1 MVLLSDI
8 LEFPETGNPPREKCF
23 VIPRI
28 LLVKILFILYCQSLI
43 REVQSGEWCIK
54 KNSPYL
60 GARKYPYFLPVE
72 LSDIEPKEGVHRFS
86 KNLVTTQNSG
96 SQKGDMN

>member
-43 REVQSGEWCIK
+43 REVQSGE
-54 KNSPYL
+54 
-60 GARKYPYFLPVE
+60 
-72 LSDIEPKEGVHRFS
+72 
-86 KNLVTTQNSG
+86 
-96 SQKGDMN
+96 